1 MAMPAKSLTLINLL
15 ASMQVP
21 LSILIYRRVFARPD
35 PLFPE
40 QIDAARFEQQV
51 RALTRWFRIL
61 ALPDAVRRLR
71 ERTLPARTACIA
83 FENGYADNAA
93 VALPILQRYRVPAT
107 FFVASG
113 FLDGGCMW
121 KDAVIDVV
129 RSAPGE
135 RLNLA
140 ASGFATYDLRCPVRR
155 RAVIDMLIDT
165 LGRLPHGE
173 RLERI
178 RAMARSFT
186 PTMMTSDE
194 VLALHRAGMEI
205 GAQTVSHPVLTS
217 ISNADARAEIANG
230 RARLQEIIQAPVRL
244 FAYPTGTPGEDFEV
258 RHVHMLRSQ
267 GFDAA
272 VTSSSGAARHDTDP
286 MMLPRFT
293 PPERGA
299 RGLLLR
305 MGCNLLKASA

>member
-1 MAMPAKSLTLINLL
+1 
-15 ASMQVP
+15 MQVP
-21 LSILIYRRVFARPD
+21 LSILIYRRVLARPD

-40 QIDAARFEQQV
+40 QIDALRFEQQLRV
-51 RALTRWFRIL
+51 LSRWFRMMPL
-61 ALPDAVRRLR
+61 GEAVRRLCDR
-71 ERTLPARTACIA
+71 SLPARAACIA

-113 FLDGGCMW
+113 YLDGGCMW

-129 RSAPGE
+129 RSAAGD

-140 ASGFATYDLRCPVRR
+140 ASGFATYDLGCPVRR

-178 RAMARSFT
+178 RAMARSFA

-194 VLALHRAGMEI
+194 VLALHRSGMEI
-205 GAQTVSHPVLTS
+205 GAQTVSHPVLTT

-244 FAYPTGTPGEDFEV
+244 FAYPSGKPGQDFEA

-272 VTSSSGAARHDTDP
+272 VTSASGAARHDTDP
-286 MMLPRFT
+286 MLLPSLA

-299 RGLLLR
+299 HGLLLR
-305 MGCNLLKASA
+305 IACGVLKAAA

>member
-1 MAMPAKSLTLINLL
+1 
-15 ASMQVP
+15 MQVP
-21 LSILIYRRVFARPD
+21 LSILTYRRVVPRPD

-40 QIDAARFEQQV
+40 QIDARRFDQQV
-51 RALTRWFRIL
+51 KALTRWFRIIPL
-61 ALPDAVRRLR
+61 SEAVRRLR
-71 ERTLPARTACIA
+71 ERTLPARAACIT
-83 FENGYADNAA
+83 FDNGYADNAA
-93 VALPILQRYRVPAT
+93 VALPILQRHGAAAT

-129 RSAPGE
+129 RRAPGD
-135 RLNLA
+135 RLNLT
-140 ASGFATYDLRCPVRR
+140 ASGFATYDLGCPVRR
-155 RAVIDMLIDT
+155 RAVIDMLVDS
-165 LGRLPHGE
+165 LSRLPHAE

-178 RAMARSFT
+178 RTMAGSFT
-186 PTMMTSDE
+186 PVMLTSDE

-205 GAQTVSHPVLTS
+205 GAQTVSHPVLTA

-244 FAYPTGTPGEDFEV
+244 FAYPSGKPGQDFET

-272 VTSSSGAARHDTDP
+272 VTSARGVARHDTDP
-286 MMLPRFT
+286 LLLPRLA

-299 RGLLLR
+299 GYFLLR
-305 MGCNLLKASA
+305 MGGNLLMPAA

>member
-1 MAMPAKSLTLINLL
+1 
-15 ASMQVP
+15 MQVP
-21 LSILIYRRVFARPD
+21 LSILIYRRVLARPD

-40 QIDAARFEQQV
+40 QIDALRFEQQL
-51 RALTRWFRIL
+51 RLLSRWCRVL
-61 ALPDAVRRLR
+61 PLPDAVRRLR
-71 ERTLPARTACIA
+71 ERTLPGRAACIA
-83 FENGYADNAA
+83 FESGYADNAS
-93 VALPILQRYRVPAT
+93 VALPILQRYRVHAT

-129 RSAPGE
+129 RSATGD
-135 RLNLA
+135 RLNLTHC
-140 ASGFATYDLRCPVRR
+140 GFATYDLGCPVRR

-173 RLERI
+173 RLDRI
-178 RAMARSFT
+178 RTMARSFA

-194 VLALHRAGMEI
+194 VLALHRSGMEI
-205 GAQTVSHPVLTS
+205 GAQTVSHPVLTA

-244 FAYPTGTPGEDFEV
+244 FAYPSGKPGHDFEL
-258 RHVHMLRSQ
+258 RHMHMLRSQ

-272 VTSSSGAARHDTDP
+272 VTGASGAARHDTDP
-286 MMLPRFT
+286 MLLPRFT

-299 RGLLLR
+299 PGLLLR
-305 MGCNLLKASA
+305 MACNLIGTPA

>member
-1 MAMPAKSLTLINLL
+1 
-15 ASMQVP
+15 MQVP
-21 LSILIYRRVFARPD
+21 LSILFYRRVLAGPD

-40 QIDAARFEQQV
+40 QIDALRFEQQIRV
-51 RALTRWFRIL
+51 LTRWFNV
-61 ALPDAVRRLR
+61 LPLSDAVRRLR
-71 ERTLPARTACIA
+71 ERTLPGRAACIA
-83 FENGYADNAA
+83 FENGYADNAS

-129 RSAPGE
+129 RSATGD
-135 RLNLA
+135 RLNLTS
-140 ASGFATYDLRCPVRR
+140 SGFATYDLGCPVRR

-178 RAMARSFT
+178 RSMARSFA

-194 VLALHRAGMEI
+194 VLALHRSGMEI

-244 FAYPTGTPGEDFEV
+244 FAYPSGKPGQDFEV

-272 VTSSSGAARHDTDP
+272 ITSASGAARHDTDP
-286 MMLPRFT
+286 MLLPRFT

-299 RGLLLR
+299 TGLLLR
-305 MGCNLLKASA
+305 MACNLVRTPA

>member
-1 MAMPAKSLTLINLL
+1 
-15 ASMQVP
+15 
-21 LSILIYRRVFARPD
+21 
-35 PLFPE
+35 
-40 QIDAARFEQQV
+40 
-51 RALTRWFRIL
+51 
-61 ALPDAVRRLR
+61 
-71 ERTLPARTACIA
+71 
-83 FENGYADNAA
+83 
-93 VALPILQRYRVPAT
+93 
-107 FFVASG
+107 
-113 FLDGGCMW
+113 MW

-129 RSAPGE
+129 RSAPGDH
-135 RLNLA
+135 LNLV

-178 RAMARSFT
+178 RSMARSFA

-217 ISNADARAEIANG
+217 ISNADARAEIADG
-230 RARLQEIIQAPVRL
+230 RARLQEIIQAPVRM
-244 FAYPTGTPGEDFEV
+244 FAYPAGTPGQDFEV

-299 RGLLLR
+299 PGLLLR
-305 MGCNLLKASA
+305 LGCNLLRPRA

>member
-1 MAMPAKSLTLINLL
+1 
-15 ASMQVP
+15 MQVP
-21 LSILIYRRVFARPD
+21 LSIVLYRRVLARPD
-35 PLFPE
+35 ALFPE
-40 QIDAARFEQQV
+40 QIDALRFEQQV
-51 RALTRWFRIL
+51 RLLTRWFKL
-61 ALPDAVRRLR
+61 LPLSDAVRRLR
-71 ERTLPARTACIA
+71 ERTLPGCAACIC
-83 FENGYADNAA
+83 FENGYADNAS
-93 VALPILQRYRVPAT
+93 VALPILQRYRVRAT

-129 RSAPGE
+129 RSAIGD
-135 RLNLA
+135 RLNLT
-140 ASGFATYDLRCPVRR
+140 ASGFATYDLACPLRR

-178 RAMARSFT
+178 RGMARSFA

-194 VLALHRAGMEI
+194 VLALHRSGMEI

-217 ISNADARAEIANG
+217 ISNADARLEIANG

-244 FAYPTGTPGEDFEV
+244 FAYPNGKPGQDFEM
-258 RHVHMLRSQ
+258 RHVRMLRSQ

-272 VTSSSGAARHDTDP
+272 ITSAHGAARHDTDP
-286 MMLPRFT
+286 MLLPRFM
-293 PPERGA
+293 PSERGA
-299 RGLLLR
+299 AGLLLR
-305 MGCNLLKASA
+305 MACNLASTPA

>member
-1 MAMPAKSLTLINLL
+1 
-15 ASMQVP
+15 MQVP
-21 LSILIYRRVFARPD
+21 LSILIYRRVLARPD

-40 QIDAARFEQQV
+40 QIDALRFEQQL
-51 RALTRWFRIL
+51 RLLSRWCRVL
-61 ALPDAVRRLR
+61 PLPDAVRRLR
-71 ERTLPARTACIA
+71 ERTLPGRAACIA
-83 FENGYADNAA
+83 FESGYADNAS
-93 VALPILQRYRVPAT
+93 VALPILQRYRVHAT

-129 RSAPGE
+129 RSATGD
-135 RLNLA
+135 RLNLTHC
-140 ASGFATYDLRCPVRR
+140 GFATYDLGCPVRR

-173 RLERI
+173 RLDRI
-178 RAMARSFT
+178 RTMARSFA

-244 FAYPTGTPGEDFEV
+244 FAYPSGKPGQDFEL
-258 RHVHMLRSQ
+258 RHMHMLRSQ

-272 VTSSSGAARHDTDP
+272 VTGASGAARHDTDP
-286 MMLPRFT
+286 MLLPRFT

-299 RGLLLR
+299 PGLLLR
-305 MGCNLLKASA
+305 MACNLTRTPA